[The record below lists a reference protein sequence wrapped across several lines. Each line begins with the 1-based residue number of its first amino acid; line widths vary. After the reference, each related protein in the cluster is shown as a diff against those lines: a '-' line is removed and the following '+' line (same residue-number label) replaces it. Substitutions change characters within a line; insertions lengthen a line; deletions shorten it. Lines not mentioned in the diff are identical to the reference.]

1 VWGEARATLDVDLA
15 VWVEPAEVDATV
27 DELCRRFQAL
37 PKNPVE
43 FVRATHV
50 LPLTTSHSVRADIVF
65 GILPVE
71 KDIVQRATAM
81 QVAGAE
87 VLVASVEDLILMK
100 STSERERDLEDAR
113 LLLRRFGNKIDRGY
127 LEPRL
132 TDLAESLARPEI
144 RRMLDEAPGRQR
156 RNAYLV
162 LKPSITMRG
171 RSLRASAF
179 SNSVRMVRDS
189 PGIRAM

>member
-1 VWGEARATLDVDLA
+1 VTELEAALGELVSSLEALSIPYALIGGLAVSAWGEARATLDVDLA

-27 DELCRRFQAL
+27 GALCRRFQPL

-50 LPLTTSHSVRADIVF
+50 LPLTTPQSVRADIVF

-71 KDIVQRATAM
+71 KDIVQRATLM
-81 QVAGAE
+81 KIAGAA
-87 VLVASVEDLILMK
+87 VRVASVEDLILMK
-100 STSERERDLEDAR
+100 SASERERDLEDAR

-132 TDLAESLARPEI
+132 ADLAESLARPEI
-144 RRMLDEAPGRQR
+144 RRMLDEAPGR
-156 RNAYLV
+156 
-162 LKPSITMRG
+162 
-171 RSLRASAF
+171 
-179 SNSVRMVRDS
+179 
-189 PGIRAM
+189 